1 MRGKYSS
8 LVQTIENIQSIE
20 KEKLL
25 LVAAHQLERMKSKLP
40 DLIEAV
46 GEDCEVQKMYISN
59 KLSGIQETLT
69 EYTEELMCHRIELL
83 EEESVQ

>member
-1 MRGKYSS
+1 
-8 LVQTIENIQSIE
+8 
-20 KEKLL
+20 
-25 LVAAHQLERMKSKLP
+25 
-40 DLIEAV
+40 
-46 GEDCEVQKMYISN
+46 MYISN